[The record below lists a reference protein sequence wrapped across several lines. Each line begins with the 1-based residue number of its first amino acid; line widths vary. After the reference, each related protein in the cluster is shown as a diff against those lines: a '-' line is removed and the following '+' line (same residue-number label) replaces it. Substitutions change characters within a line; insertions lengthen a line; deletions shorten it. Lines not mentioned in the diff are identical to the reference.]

1 MYTSTRM
8 NIERKRAEYKK
19 YTDDEEEG
27 SVGAKGSGVER
38 KSESEAISHQQ
49 NFFCLSSL
57 SQPSCVT
64 KNKKKLLK

>member
-1 MYTSTRM
+1 M
-8 NIERKRAEYKK
+8 NTERERGAKYKK

-49 NFFCLSSL
+49 NFASLSSFF
-57 SQPSCVT
+57 CD
-64 KNKKKLLK
+64 KKRKLVLK